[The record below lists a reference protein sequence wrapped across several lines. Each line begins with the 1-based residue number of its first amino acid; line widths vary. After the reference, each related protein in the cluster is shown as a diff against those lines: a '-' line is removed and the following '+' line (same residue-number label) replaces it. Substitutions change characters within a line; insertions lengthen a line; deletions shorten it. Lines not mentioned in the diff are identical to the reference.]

1 MTRIEIEPAV
11 YDDFDRFVAHLRNFE
26 VPDPMGRI
34 GEIVAEIDILA
45 RAPLIGR
52 RVEGGLREL
61 IIGCGGRGYVALY
74 RYVREIDT
82 VFVLAVRAQKEAGY
96 W

>member
-11 YDDFDRFVAHLRNFE
+11 YDDFDRFVAHLRNFD
-26 VPDPMGRI
+26 VSGPVARI

-52 RVEGGLREL
+52 PIEGGLREL
-61 IIGCGGRGYVALY
+61 IIGRGVRGYVALY
-74 RYVREIDT
+74 RFVPEIDT
-82 VFVLAVRAQKEAGY
+82 AFVLAVRAQKEAGY
-96 W
+96 R